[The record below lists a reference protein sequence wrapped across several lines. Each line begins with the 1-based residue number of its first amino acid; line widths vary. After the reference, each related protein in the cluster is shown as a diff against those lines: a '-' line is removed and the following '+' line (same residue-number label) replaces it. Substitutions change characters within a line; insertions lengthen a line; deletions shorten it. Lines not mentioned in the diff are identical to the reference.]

1 MTITLTIS
9 LIVRNEEQS
18 LGRCLDSVRGLA
30 DEIVVVDTGSTDKT
44 KKIAERL
51 GARVFDFTWVDS
63 FAAARNAALHHATG
77 DWIFWLD
84 ADDRIDETNRLRLG
98 RLFAGLADE
107 NAAYLMRYV
116 ALDDGAPGRTS
127 AVDHARLFRK
137 HPLVRWE
144 YRVHEQILP
153 AVVRTGGTIR
163 QSDVVLY
170 HLGYRDAG
178 VVRHKLQRNGRL
190 LELDAVDHPNDPVVL
205 FNLGRTR
212 LRLDRVADAV
222 PLLARSVRELPADLA
237 HIRRTAYALLVEAH
251 CRLRQSRQAL
261 TVCLEGRERYPNDPE
276 LLLAEGLVRRDLG
289 DVGGAEACLLQLIE
303 RNPADAAA
311 HFHLN
316 RLRSQPRK

>member
-1 MTITLTIS
+1 M
-9 LIVRNEEQS
+9 IVRNEEAH
-18 LGRCLDSVRGLA
+18 LADCLAAAVGLV
-30 DEIVVVDTGSTDKT
+30 DEIVVVDTGSTDAT
-44 KKIAERL
+44 CTIARQR
-51 GARVFDFTWVDS
+51 GARVYEFRWCDD
-63 FAAARNAALHHATG
+63 FAAARNESVRLASC

-98 RLFAGLADE
+98 RLFANLSGE

-127 AVDHARLFRK
+127 AVDHARLFHK
-137 HPLVRWE
+137 HPLVCWE

-153 AVVRTGGTIR
+153 AVVRAGGTIR
-163 QSDVVLY
+163 QSEVVLY

-222 PLLARSVRELPADLA
+222 PPLTRSVRELPADLA

-289 DVGGAEACLLQLIE
+289 DVGGAETCLLQLID
-303 RNPADAAA
+303 RNPADAAG